1 MPPSA
6 TTETESSLQPENP
19 HRRMHRVIYILT
31 VVCLFAQVIEGS
43 LIIPGVL
50 LYWGFPQLGLSE
62 ICDEMYKIVYDD
74 ESRECENPPPLFR
87 YEPEPWRQP
96 SRDDRF
102 GPVIQSAPR
111 WDVPGYREVIE
122 RRHARQV
129 RETGG
134 SE

>member
-62 ICDEMYKIVYDD
+62 ICDEMYTQTTSCNKH
-74 ESRECENPPPLFR
+74 R
-87 YEPEPWRQP
+87 Y
-96 SRDDRF
+96 
-102 GPVIQSAPR
+102 
-111 WDVPGYREVIE
+111 
-122 RRHARQV
+122 V
-129 RETGG
+129 RVFF
-134 SE
+134 SY